1 MSTPASIPAPEA
13 PAEISS
19 IGRVF
24 GAIVN
29 PRPTFE
35 SIVRRP
41 NWIPPIILGCLIFMA
56 VVASFTYRGGWPSFF
71 EKQAADNSR
80 IQQMSPEARDSLLAK
95 QEKIAP
101 TFGYI
106 EGVVLPFLS
115 VLIVSGILLG
125 TFTLAGSVKTD
136 FKTTLGIAAYAGLP
150 WVIQGLLGVL
160 VIFLKDPANVDL
172 QNLVASNPGAF
183 LAGDAPKWLAALLTS
198 IDIFAIWNIA
208 LVGVGFSAINPK
220 KLSFGKAFSIV
231 LVLWIFYVAV
241 KVGVI
246 ALLS

>member
-1 MSTPASIPAPEA
+1 
-13 PAEISS
+13 
-19 IGRVF
+19 
-24 GAIVN
+24 
-29 PRPTFE
+29 
-35 SIVRRP
+35 
-41 NWIPPIILGCLIFMA
+41 
-56 VVASFTYRGGWPSFF
+56 
-71 EKQAADNSR
+71 
-80 IQQMSPEARDSLLAK
+80 
-95 QEKIAP
+95 
-101 TFGYI
+101 
-106 EGVVLPFLS
+106 
-115 VLIVSGILLG
+115 
-125 TFTLAGSVKTD
+125 
-136 FKTTLGIAAYAGLP
+136 
-150 WVIQGLLGVL
+150 
-160 VIFLKDPANVDL
+160 LKDPANVDL